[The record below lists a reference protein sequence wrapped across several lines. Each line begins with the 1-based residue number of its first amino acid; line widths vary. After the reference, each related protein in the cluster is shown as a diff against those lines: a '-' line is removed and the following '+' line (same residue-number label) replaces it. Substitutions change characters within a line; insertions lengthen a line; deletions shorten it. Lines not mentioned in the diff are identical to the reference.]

1 MGEKVQVAVKKPEV
15 KRENLTSKSRN
26 ADKALSMSSPADRI
40 LYFQRTIGNQAVQ
53 RLIKSGTLQ
62 ANLRIG
68 QPGDKY
74 EQEADRVADAVIRMP
89 EPGVQQQVEPEEEET
104 LQSKP
109 LVNQITPLVQVQ
121 RQEEPEEEEETLQ
134 AKPLAEEITPFIQR
148 QVEPEEEEEEELQ
161 AKATSGRISVVNS
174 NLESHIQSFKGGGQP
189 LPENDRAFFEPR
201 FGRNFSQVRVHT
213 GKGAAETAKS
223 INARAFTVGRN
234 IAFGAGE
241 YSQETTLGRKL
252 LAHELMH
259 VVQQTTSTMSTS
271 ELQRAPD
278 KKRKR
283 WDVVVLGEGWEGG
296 EELSGVLA
304 KGGLIIRVKSVEE
317 TVVELAKIDF
327 PIGTLYFVT
336 HSTASGGLR
345 FGNEEGFIE
354 PADIADKLKNA
365 VSADSAP
372 YIVDFRGCSVG
383 TSPKAMN
390 QIRAAL
396 RARSVVAG
404 NCFAVIA
411 RSTPIKIGDK
421 PITKTSDITGVNRAQ
436 FKKLMKDTA
445 DNFGEKKK
453 CILNRSKK
461 DFLAAGGRFVLL
473 WFNHDFTGKWLK
485 DKSVCYKDITP
496 ETVDPDKAMSQSQ
509 DCRLIKVEVDTKSH
523 GESGH
528 REGGRTIP
536 PP

>member
-1 MGEKVQVAVKKPEV
+1 MYQISRLYTKTSNLKRSNSSLQIQRKKPSQPL
-15 KRENLTSKSRN
+15 K
-26 ADKALSMSSPADRI
+26 SPADRI
-40 LYFQRTIGNQAVQ
+40 LFLQRTIGNQAVQ

-62 ANLRIG
+62 AKLKIG

-74 EQEADRVADAVIRMP
+74 EQEADRVADAVMRMP
-89 EPGVQQQVEPEEEET
+89 EPG
-104 LQSKP
+104 
-109 LVNQITPLVQVQ
+109 VQ

-134 AKPLAEEITPFIQR
+134 AKPLAEEITPLVQR
-148 QVEPEEEEEEELQ
+148 QVEPEEEEEELQ
-161 AKATSGRISVVNS
+161 AKATSGHISEVNS
-174 NLESHIQSFKGGGQP
+174 NLESDIQSFKGGGQP
-189 LPENDRAFFEPR
+189 LSENDRTFFEPR

-283 WDVVVLGEGWEGG
+283 RDVVVLGEGWEGG

-411 RSTPIKIGDK
+411 RSTPIKIGGK
-421 PITKTSDITGVNRAQ
+421 PITKTSDITDVNLAQ

-461 DFLAAGGRFVLL
+461 DFFAAGGRFVLL
-473 WFNHDFTGKWLK
+473 WFNHDFTGAWLK